1 MNYINQ
7 TFNRTASGSSTTD
20 YDAAA
25 ALLAE
30 DIRTALVAADSSI
43 TALTGSETGILINN
57 KFKILIENSAVSGS
71 SGSRTIVFTVRNGST
86 DLFSFYVGC
95 QVSGSGD
102 TAKQMKLNIHMGIC
116 DNGFSMII
124 RNAKTTGD
132 YFTAQI
138 IAVTTTDGITAVGFN
153 TCGNSSSWT
162 VASSN
167 RNFASDTTLF
177 DLRNNARSLTLA
189 HRLKYYHE
197 ATNANIVVLTNKVL
211 LSGDMRVGDVNIVDC
226 STVTG
231 DAACPYENIR
241 YYAVDANTLIQIG

>member
-1 MNYINQ
+1 MNYLNQ
-7 TFNRTASGSSTTD
+7 TFNRTATTGNTGA
-20 YDAAA
+20 YDDAA

-30 DIRTALVAADSSI
+30 DIITALVAADSGI
-43 TALTGSETGILINN
+43 TALTGSETGVLINN

-71 SGSRTIVFTVRNGST
+71 TIIVFTVRNGST
-86 DLFSFYVGC
+86 DVFSCYAGC
-95 QVSGSGD
+95 QVSSSGE
-102 TAKQMKLNIHMGIC
+102 TAKQMKMNIHMGIC
-116 DNGFSMII
+116 DNAFSLII

-162 VASSN
+162 IASSN
-167 RNFASDTTLF
+167 RNFASDTVLF
-177 DLRNNARSLTLA
+177 DLRNNAKSLTLA

-197 ATNANIVVLTNKVL
+197 ATNENIATLSNKVL
-211 LSGDMRVGDVNIVDC
+211 LSGDMRVGDVNIIDC

-231 DAACPYENIR
+231 DAACPYDNTA
-241 YYAVDANTLIQIG
+241 YYAVDSNTLIPVG

>member
-1 MNYINQ
+1 MTYLNQ
-7 TFNRTASGSSTTD
+7 TFNRTATASNTD
-20 YDAAA
+20 AYDAAA

-30 DIRTALVAADSSI
+30 DMITALVAADSGI
-43 TALTGSETGILINN
+43 TALTGDESGVLINN
-57 KFKILIENSAVSGS
+57 KFKLLIENSAV

-86 DLFSFYVGC
+86 DLFSFYAGC
-95 QVSGSGD
+95 QVSGNGE
-102 TAKQMKLNIHMGIC
+102 TAKQMKMNIHMGIC

-138 IAVTTTDGITAVGFN
+138 IAVTTTDGVTAVGYN
-153 TCGNSSSWT
+153 TSGNSSTWT
-162 VASSN
+162 GASST
-167 RNFASDTTLF
+167 RNFASETTLF
-177 DLRNNARSLTLA
+177 DLRNNAQSLTLA

-197 ATNANIVVLTNKVL
+197 ATNENIATLSNKVL

-231 DAACPYENIR
+231 DAACPYENVS

>member
-7 TFNRTASGSSTTD
+7 TFNRTASSGSAED

-30 DIRTALVAADSSI
+30 DIRTALVAADSGI
-43 TALTGSETGILINN
+43 TALTGDEAGVLINN
-57 KFKILIENSAVSGS
+57 EFKLLIENSGV

-86 DLFSFYVGC
+86 DVFSFYVGC
-95 QVSGSGD
+95 QVGSSGD
-102 TAKQMKLNIHMGIC
+102 TAKQMKMNIHMGIC
-116 DNGFSMII
+116 GNAFSLII
-124 RNAKTTGD
+124 RNAKTEGD

-138 IAVTTTDGITAVGFN
+138 LAVTTTGGVTAVGYN
-153 TCGNSSSWT
+153 TNSNMT
-162 VASSN
+162 AAATT
-167 RNFASDTTLF
+167 RNFASETLLY
-177 DLRNNARSLTLA
+177 DLRNNSRSLTLA

-197 ATNANIVVLTNKVL
+197 ATNANIAVLTNKVL
-211 LSGDMRVGDVNIVDC
+211 LSGDMRVGDVSIIDC

-231 DAACPYENIR
+231 DSACPYENIR

>member
-1 MNYINQ
+1 MTYINQ
-7 TFNRTASGSSTTD
+7 TFNRTASGSSTAD
-20 YDAAA
+20 YNDAA

-30 DIRTALVAADSSI
+30 DMITALVAADSGI
-43 TALTGSETGILINN
+43 TALTGDESGVLINN
-57 KFKILIENSAVSGS
+57 KFKLLIENSAV

-86 DLFSFYVGC
+86 DLFSFYAGC
-95 QVSGSGD
+95 QVSGGGD
-102 TAKQMKLNIHMGIC
+102 TAKQMKINIHMGIC

-124 RNAKTTGD
+124 RNAKTTGE

-138 IAVTTTDGITAVGFN
+138 IAVTTRDGVTAVGYN
-153 TCGNSSSWT
+153 TSGNSSTWT
-162 VASSN
+162 AASAT
-167 RNFASDTTLF
+167 RNFASETTLF
-177 DLRNNARSLTLA
+177 DLRNNSQSLTLA

-197 ATNANIVVLTNKVL
+197 ATNENIATLSNKVL

-231 DAACPYENIR
+231 DAACPYENIS

>member
-7 TFNRTASGSSTTD
+7 TFNRTASSGSAED

-30 DIRTALVAADSSI
+30 DIRTALVAADSGI
-43 TALTGSETGILINN
+43 TALTGDEAGVLINN
-57 KFKILIENSAVSGS
+57 EFKLLIENSGV

-86 DLFSFYVGC
+86 DVFSFYVGC
-95 QVSGSGD
+95 QVGSSGD
-102 TAKQMKLNIHMGIC
+102 TAKQMKMNIHMGIC
-116 DNGFSMII
+116 GNAFSLII
-124 RNAKTTGD
+124 RNAKTEGD

-138 IAVTTTDGITAVGFN
+138 LAVTTTGGVTAVGYN
-153 TCGNSSSWT
+153 TNSNMT
-162 VASSN
+162 AAATT
-167 RNFASDTTLF
+167 RNFASETLLY
-177 DLRNNARSLTLA
+177 DLRNNSRSLTLA

-197 ATNANIVVLTNKVL
+197 ATNANIAVLTNKVL
-211 LSGDMRVGDVNIVDC
+211 LSGDMRVGDVNIIDC

-231 DAACPYENIR
+231 DSACPYENIR

>member
-7 TFNRTASGSSTTD
+7 TFNRTASSGGSTD
-20 YDAAA
+20 YDDAA

-30 DIRTALVAADSSI
+30 DIRTALVAADSGI
-43 TALTGSETGILINN
+43 TALTGSETGVLINN
-57 KFKILIENSAVSGS
+57 KFKILIENGVVSS
-71 SGSRTIVFTVRNGST
+71 TRTIVFTVRNGST
-86 DLFSFYVGC
+86 DLFSFYAGC

-102 TAKQMKLNIHMGIC
+102 TAKQMKMNIHMGIC

-138 IAVTTTDGITAVGFN
+138 IAVTTTGGVTAVGYN
-153 TCGNSSSWT
+153 TSGNSNTWT
-162 VASSN
+162 AASST
-167 RNFASDTTLF
+167 RNFASETTLF
-177 DLRNNARSLTLA
+177 DLRNNAQSLTLA
-189 HRLKYYHE
+189 HRLQYYHE
-197 ATNANIVVLTNKVL
+197 ATNENIATLSNKVL

-231 DAACPYENIR
+231 DAACPYENVS

>member
-7 TFNRTASGSSTTD
+7 TFNRTATAGHTD
-20 YDAAA
+20 AYDAAA

-30 DIRTALVAADSSI
+30 DMITALAAADSGI
-43 TALTGSETGILINN
+43 TALTGDESGVLINN
-57 KFKILIENSAVSGS
+57 KFKLLIENSGVSGS
-71 SGSRTIVFTVRNGST
+71 TIIVFTVRNGST
-86 DLFSFYVGC
+86 DVFSCYAGC
-95 QVSGSGD
+95 QVGSSGD
-102 TAKQMKLNIHMGIC
+102 AAKQMKMNLHMGIC
-116 DNGFSMII
+116 GNAFSLII

-132 YFTAQI
+132 YFTEQI
-138 IAVTTTDGITAVGFN
+138 IAVTTTDGITAVGYN
-153 TCGNSSSWT
+153 TCGTGNALVNAAT
-162 VASSN
+162 N
-167 RNFASDTTLF
+167 RNFASDTVLF

-197 ATNANIVVLTNKVL
+197 ATNANIATLSNKVL

-231 DAACPYENIR
+231 DSACPYESIN

>member
-1 MNYINQ
+1 MNYLNQ
-7 TFNRTASGSSTTD
+7 TFNRTATGSSSTD
-20 YDAAA
+20 YDDAA

-30 DIRTALVAADSSI
+30 DIRTALVAADSGI
-43 TALTGSETGILINN
+43 TALTGSETGVLINN
-57 KFKILIENSAVSGS
+57 KFKILIENGAI

-116 DNGFSMII
+116 DNAFSLII

-138 IAVTTTDGITAVGFN
+138 IAVTTTGGVTAVGYN
-153 TCGNSSSWT
+153 TNT
-162 VASSN
+162 RNDMINAATT
-167 RNFASDTTLF
+167 RNFASDAVLF
-177 DLRNNARSLTLA
+177 DLRDNAQSLTLA
-189 HRLKYYHE
+189 HRLQYYHE
-197 ATNANIVVLTNKVL
+197 ATNANIATLSNKVL
-211 LSGDMRVGDVNIVDC
+211 LSGDMRVGDVDIIDC